1 VTFFVDANVVV
12 YSAVPSEYRDGCLQ
26 VLEAIARGEVGG
38 RTSTAALEEVWYI
51 ERSGRAGKLD
61 GLTEHAYTLF
71 TPLLLVT
78 DESFRL
84 ALALAVEAPQLGTN
98 DRLHVGTCLAHEVGV
113 IVSADAGFDGVRG
126 IRRVDPLDARSRRRL
141 LASGR

>member
-12 YSAVPSEYRDGCLQ
+12 YSAVPSEYREGCLQ
-26 VLEAIARGEVGG
+26 VLEAMARGDVEG
-38 RTSTAALEEVWYI
+38 RMSTAVLEEVWHI
-51 ERSGRAGKLD
+51 ERSGRAGRLD
-61 GLTEHAYTLF
+61 GLTERAYTLF
-71 TPLLLVT
+71 TPLLPVT
-78 DESFRL
+78 DQSFR
-84 ALALAVEAPQLGTN
+84 LALAVEAPQLGTN
-98 DRLHVGTCLAHEVGV
+98 DRLHAGTCLAHEVGV